1 MRGTLLSVLVSLI
14 FVSVSSP
21 LLAQQVTGTIKG
33 VVTDPSGATIANAT
47 VDITNKAT
55 GLTRTVTTN
64 TEGEYSAPDLPFGVY
79 RVSVKQ
85 ASFKESVTDNVDL
98 HVSSSA
104 ITNIVLQL
112 GSATETVTVEAN
124 EIQVQTDNSQLAGV
138 VDGQQVRELPLN
150 GRNFVALTQLQPG
163 VSASKSF
170 DAVGKGL
177 KGGVDFA
184 VNGNS
189 MTNNLFLVDG
199 ANNNDIGSNRTILIY
214 PSLESIAEFKLLRNA
229 YGPEYGQA
237 SGGVINIVT
246 RGGTNN
252 WHGSVFY
259 AGRNDVLN
267 AYNYFAAGQAAN
279 DRAAG
284 IIHPATGTVYSN
296 PNKDKP
302 ILRRNDYGYSLGG
315 PVKKDKLFFF
325 WSQEW
330 NREVRGV
337 PRTGCVPNAAELNG
351 DFSGGI
357 TCGDT
362 MAAGFPAALQ
372 LNGNKYVMDPT
383 QILPAMKTYM
393 QQYPAPNQNCPVT
406 PAGDSAA
413 APGSNGCKNWQVF
426 PGTHLNWRQENA
438 RGDFNMTKK
447 HTVMFRY
454 TQDSW
459 VNPAPN
465 AGYWGDDGF
474 TTLESNWSQ
483 PSKSIV
489 GRVTSI
495 LGVHLINDAEFSYSN
510 NRILV
515 TAGGTNAGL
524 LSQINTAFPTLFPT
538 SVKTHP
544 LGLPVINT
552 GNTGQGGSAP
562 QLLAPWSNNEDLY
575 GVRDDLTWV
584 KGPHTFKFGVFLGF
598 NGKNEF
604 NGGGGAERFN
614 AGTGDG
620 SVQPSGANVKTGMA
634 FANAMIPG
642 NQYQLGENSTDVYIN
657 MRWRDYEFY
666 FGDSWKV
673 NRKLTV
679 DYGFRYSL
687 LFTPYV
693 PTGNAT
699 NFQPSLY
706 DPNKPATDACNGL
719 WVVPG
724 KDPCG
729 KANAI
734 FGLNPPLSSGV
745 PGPNKYLANQ
755 NYHLIAPRLGI
766 AYDLFGDGKTAIRAG
781 LGQFFQRDKVGG
793 TSYILAANAPFSFSA
808 SNITRTLDG
817 ASLPSISG
825 LAGSPTGGKDPSNAT
840 PNSWQWNI
848 AVERSLYK
856 DTSLEVAYVG
866 NRAVHQVT
874 TSDINEIPQSAWG
887 TAAFSKPGPNLGDTS
902 PTVQLN
908 TYRPYSNYD
917 FLTWWAHLGDA
928 HYHALQTVFKTRFNR
943 VQANLSYTWSHSIGN
958 VPLDEANG
966 SVNYQTLTSG
976 FNPSFDRGNTQI
988 NRPQIFVGNIIV
1000 PLPELKGSNALVR
1013 ETAGGWQISS
1023 IFTAESGPSTT
1034 IFQGGVSENLKNV
1047 IGCTSGSAS
1056 DATCDQHGLN
1066 SAYGTGA
1073 DSPGWNPGANHRPD
1087 VTGTDCNAGQNGPN
1101 VFNPNA
1107 FTLVGHHIGDVGNES
1122 SGYCHGPK
1130 YVDIDMT
1137 VQKTWKLGERLN
1149 LQFALSAFN
1158 LLNHPNF
1165 GYPGGAPGSPV
1176 GSVNCGAA
1184 VGGLYNA
1191 CSPTNNVI
1199 TSQSAG
1205 SNLKL
1210 SSIIPN
1216 NDREL
1221 QYGLKITF

>member
-1 MRGTLLSVLVSLI
+1 MRRTLLSALVPLLLL
-14 FVSVSSP
+14 SVASP
-21 LLAQQVTGTIKG
+21 LFAQQVTGTIKG
-33 VVTDPSGATIANAT
+33 VVTDPSGAVIANAT
-47 VDITNKAT
+47 VNISSKST
-55 GLTRTVTTN
+55 GLTRSVTTN
-64 TEGEYSAPDLPFGVY
+64 EAGEYSAPDLPFGVY

-85 ASFKESVTDNVDL
+85 ASFKEAITDNVDL

-104 ITNIVLQL
+104 IINVTLQL
-112 GSATETVTVEAN
+112 GSANEQVQVEAN
-124 EIQVQTDNSQLAGV
+124 EVQVQTDSSQLAGV

-246 RGGTNN
+246 RGGTNT

-267 AYNYFAAGQAAN
+267 AYNWFAGAQAFS

-284 IIHPATGTVYSN
+284 VIHPATGTVYSN
-296 PNKDKP
+296 PNNDKP

-330 NREVRGV
+330 NKEVRGV

-351 DFSGGI
+351 DFSGGV
-357 TCGDT
+357 TCGDVIT
-362 MAAGFPAALQ
+362 TGFPAALQ
-372 LNGNKYVMDPT
+372 LGGNPYVIDPS

-393 QQYPAPNQNCPVT
+393 QQYPTPNQTCDLT
-406 PAGDSAA
+406 PAGAGAA
-413 APGSNGCKNWQVF
+413 AGNSAGCKNWQVF

-438 RGDFNMTKK
+438 RGDYNLTSK
-447 HTVMFRY
+447 HTLMFRY

-495 LGVHLINDAEFSYSN
+495 LGSHLVNDAEFSYSN

-515 TAGGTNAGL
+515 TAGGTNSAL
-524 LSQINTAFPTLFPT
+524 LAQINTAFPSLFPD
-538 SVKTHP
+538 SVKTHSE
-544 LGLPVINT
+544 GLPIINT
-552 GNTGQGGSAP
+552 GATGQGASPP
-562 QLLAPWSNNEDLY
+562 QILAPWSNNEDLY

-584 KGPHTFKFGVFLGF
+584 KGSHTFKFGVFLGF

-614 AGTGDG
+614 VNTQDSNVQATGTN
-620 SVQPSGANVKTGMA
+620 AKTGMA
-634 FANAMIPG
+634 FANSMIAG
-642 NQYQLGENSTDVYIN
+642 NQYPLSENSTDVFIN

-666 FGDSWKV
+666 VGDSWKV
-673 NRKLTV
+673 NHKLTL

-687 LFTPYV
+687 MFTPYV

-699 NFQPSLY
+699 NFQPGLY
-706 DPNKPATDACNGL
+706 DPSKPATDACNGL

-729 KANAI
+729 AANTI
-734 FGLNPPLSSGV
+734 FGLNLSSGTR
-745 PGPNKYLANQ
+745 GPNKYLADQ
-755 NYHLIAPRLGI
+755 NYHLIAPRLGL
-766 AYDLFGDGKTAIRAG
+766 AYDLFGNGKTAIRAG

-808 SNITRTLDG
+808 SNVTRSLDG
-817 ASLPSISG
+817 ASLSSISG
-825 LAGSPTGGKDPSNAT
+825 LAGSPTGGKDPSNVT
-840 PNSWQWNI
+840 PNSWQWNV
-848 AVERSLYK
+848 AVEQGLGK
-856 DTSLEVAYVG
+856 DSSLEVAYVG
-866 NRAVHQVT
+866 NRAIHQVT
-874 TSDINEIPQSAWG
+874 TSDINEVPESQWTACSFRSSCQS
-887 TAAFSKPGPNLGDTS
+887 L
-902 PTVQLN
+902 
-908 TYRPYSNYD
+908 RPYNNYD

-928 HYHALQTVFKTRFNR
+928 HYHALQTVFKSRISR
-943 VQANLSYTWSHSIGN
+943 VLLNLSYTWSHSIGD

-966 SVNYQTLTSG
+966 SVNYQTLTSA
-976 FNPSFDRGNTQI
+976 FNPGIDNGNTQI

-1000 PLPELKGSNALVR
+1000 PLPELRGSRAILR
-1013 ETAGGWQISS
+1013 EVAGGWQISS

-1034 IFQGGVSENLKNV
+1034 IFQGSIAENRTLLLNPADPNA
-1047 IGCTSGSAS
+1047 GT
-1056 DATCDQHGLN
+1056 LN

-1087 VTGTDCNAGQNGPN
+1087 VTGTDCNAGQDGPS
-1101 VFNPNA
+1101 VFNPAA
-1107 FTLVGHHIGDVGNES
+1107 FTLVGHIIGQVGNER

-1130 YVDIDMT
+1130 YVDTDLT
-1137 VQKTWKLGERLN
+1137 VQKTWKMGERAN
-1149 LQFALSAFN
+1149 LQFSLSAFN
-1158 LLNHPNF
+1158 IFNHPNF

-1199 TSQSAG
+1199 STETSG
-1205 SNLKL
+1205 SSLKL

-1216 NDREL
+1216 NDREI

>member
-1 MRGTLLSVLVSLI
+1 MRRVLLLALVAVL
-14 FVSVSSP
+14 FVSVSSFS
-21 LLAQQVTGTIKG
+21 QQVTGTIKG
-33 VVTDPSGATIANAT
+33 VVTDPSGAAIANAT

-64 TEGEYSAPDLPFGVY
+64 DTGEYSAPDLPFGVY

-85 ASFKESVTDNVDL
+85 ANFKESVTENVDL
-98 HVSSSA
+98 HVSSTA
-104 ITNIVLQL
+104 VTNVTLQL

-124 EIQVQTDNSQLAGV
+124 EIQVQTDNAQLAGV
-138 VDGQQVRELPLN
+138 VDGEQVRSLPLN
-150 GRNFVALTQLQPG
+150 GRNFVALTQIEPG

-259 AGRNDVLN
+259 AGRNDALN
-267 AYNYFAAGQAAN
+267 AYDWFAARQAFN

-284 IIHPATGTVYSN
+284 MIHPGTGTIYSN

-337 PRTGCVPNAAELNG
+337 PRTGCVPNAAELSG
-351 DFSGGI
+351 DFTGGV

-362 MAAGFPAALQ
+362 ITTGFPAALQ
-372 LNGNKYVMDPT
+372 LGGNPYKIDPT
-383 QILPAMKTYM
+383 KILPAIKTYM
-393 QQYPAPNQNCPVT
+393 QQYPAPNQTCPTT
-406 PAGDSAA
+406 PAGNGTATA
-413 APGSNGCKNWQVF
+413 GSGGCKNWQVF

-438 RGDFNMTKK
+438 RGDFNITKK
-447 HTVMFRY
+447 HSVMFRF
-454 TQDSW
+454 TQDTW

-474 TTLESNWSQ
+474 TTLESSWSQ

-489 GRVTSI
+489 GRLTSI
-495 LGVHLINDAEFSYSN
+495 LGAHLVNDAEFSYSN

-515 TAGGTNAGL
+515 TPGGTDAGL
-524 LSQINTAFPTLFPT
+524 LSQINSAFPTLFPA

-552 GNTGQGGSAP
+552 GGTGQGASPP

-575 GVRDDLTWV
+575 DVRDDLTWV

-614 AGTGDG
+614 TGTADTN
-620 SVQPSGANVKTGMA
+620 VQPGSTGKTGMA

-642 NQYQLGENSTDVYIN
+642 NIYNLGESSTDVYIN

-666 FGDSWKV
+666 VGDSWRV
-673 NRKLTV
+673 NRRLTF
-679 DYGFRYSL
+679 DYGFRWSL

-693 PTGNAT
+693 PTGNST
-699 NFQPSLY
+699 NFQPQLY
-706 DPNKPATDACNGL
+706 DPSKPPTDACNGL

-724 KDPCG
+724 HDPCG

-734 FGLNPPLSSGV
+734 FGLNLSSGT

-781 LGQFFQRDKVGG
+781 IGQFFQRDKVGG

-808 SNITRTLDG
+808 SNIPRTLDG
-817 ASLPSISG
+817 PSLGSIKG

-848 AVERSLYK
+848 AVERNLAK
-856 DTSLEVAYVG
+856 ETNLEVAYVG

-874 TSDINEIPQSAWG
+874 TSDINEVPQSQW
-887 TAAFSKPGPNLGDTS
+887 TACSFRSSCQTL
-902 PTVQLN
+902 
-908 TYRPYSNYD
+908 RPYNNYD

-928 HYHALQTVFKTRFNR
+928 HYHALQTILKSRLSR
-943 VQANLSYTWSHSIGN
+943 VQLNFSYTWSHSIGN

-976 FNPSFDRGNTQI
+976 LNPSLDRGNTQI

-1000 PLPELKGSNALVR
+1000 PLPELRGSNALVR
-1013 ETAGGWQISS
+1013 NAAGGWQISS
-1023 IFTAESGPSTT
+1023 IFTAESGPSTS
-1034 IFQGGVSENLKNV
+1034 IFQGSISENTANLINPVKCTAPNV
-1047 IGCTSGSAS
+1047 PAGCNP
-1056 DATCDQHGLN
+1056 DAGTLN

-1087 VTGTDCNAGQNGPN
+1087 ITGTNCNAGQKGPS
-1101 VFNPNA
+1101 VFNPAA
-1107 FTLVGHHIGDVGNES
+1107 FTLVGHHIGEVGTEP

-1130 YVDIDMT
+1130 YHDIDLT
-1137 VQKTWKLGERLN
+1137 VQKTWKLGERVN

-1165 GYPGGAPGSPV
+1165 GYPGGAPGSPI
-1176 GSVNCGAA
+1176 GSVNCGAPDA
-1184 VGGLYNA
+1184 SGKYNA

-1199 TSQSAG
+1199 SAQGAG
-1205 SNLKL
+1205 SNLSL
-1210 SSIIPN
+1210 STIIPN

>member
-1 MRGTLLSVLVSLI
+1 MRKALLLAL
-14 FVSVSSP
+14 VSVSFAFVSSH
-21 LLAQQVTGTIKG
+21 LFSQQVTGTIKG
-33 VVTDPSGATIANAT
+33 VVTDPSGAVLANAT
-47 VDITNKAT
+47 VDITSKAT

-64 TEGEYSAPDLPFGVY
+64 TAGEYVAPDLPFGVY

-85 ASFKESVTDNVDL
+85 ANFKESVTDNVDL
-98 HVSSSA
+98 HVSSVA
-104 ITNIVLQL
+104 VVNVTLLL
-112 GSATETVTVEAN
+112 GSTTEQVTVEAN
-124 EIQVQTDNSQLAGV
+124 AIQVQTDNAQLAGV
-138 VDGQQVRELPLN
+138 VNGEQVRDLPLN
-150 GRNFVALTQLQPG
+150 GRNFVALTQIQPG
-163 VSASKSF
+163 VSAAKSF

-246 RGGTNN
+246 RGGSNT

-259 AGRNDVLN
+259 AGRNDALN
-267 AYNYFAAGQAAN
+267 AYDWFAARQAYN
-279 DRAAG
+279 DRAADV
-284 IIHPATGTVYSN
+284 IHPGTGTIYAN

-337 PRTGCVPNAAELNG
+337 PRTACVPNAKELAG
-351 DFSGGI
+351 DFSGGV
-357 TCGDT
+357 TCGDVIT
-362 MAAGFPAALQ
+362 TGFPAAFQ
-372 LNGNKYVMDPT
+372 LGGNPYVMDPAK
-383 QILPAMKTYM
+383 ILPAIKTYM
-393 QQYPAPNQNCPVT
+393 QQYPAPNQTCPTT
-406 PAGDSAA
+406 PAGVGAA
-413 APGSNGCKNWQVF
+413 VAGSGGCKNWQVF

-438 RGDFNMTKK
+438 RGDFNMTKR
-447 HTVMFRY
+447 HTVMFRF
-454 TQDSW
+454 TQDTW

-474 TTLESNWSQ
+474 TTLESSWSQ

-495 LGVHLINDAEFSYSN
+495 LGANLVNDAEFSYSN

-515 TAGGTNAGL
+515 TAGGTDAGL
-524 LSQINTAFPTLFPT
+524 LSQINSAFPTVFPS
-538 SVKTHP
+538 SVKSHP

-552 GNTGQGGSAP
+552 GGTGGAP

-575 GVRDDLTWV
+575 GARDDLTWV
-584 KGPHTFKFGVFLGF
+584 KGPHTFKFGVSLGF

-614 AGTGDG
+614 ASTADVNVQAAGTD
-620 SVQPSGANVKTGMA
+620 AKTGMA
-634 FANAMIPG
+634 FANALVPG
-642 NQYQLGENSTDVYIN
+642 NQYLLGENSTDVYIN

-666 FGDSWKV
+666 VGDSWKV
-673 NRKLTV
+673 NRRLTF
-679 DYGFRYSL
+679 DYGFRWSL
-687 LFTPYV
+687 LLTPYV
-693 PTGNAT
+693 PTGNST
-699 NFQPSLY
+699 NFQPRLY
-706 DPNKPATDACNGL
+706 DPSKPATDACNGL

-724 KDPCG
+724 QNPCG
-729 KANAI
+729 KANTQ
-734 FGLNPPLSSGV
+734 FGLNLSAGT

-766 AYDLFGDGKTAIRAG
+766 AYDLFGNGSTAIRAG
-781 LGQFFQRDKVGG
+781 IGQFFQRDKVGG

-808 SNITRTLDG
+808 SNVPRTLDG
-817 ASLPSISG
+817 PSLSSISG

-840 PNSWQWNI
+840 PNSWQWNV
-848 AVERSLYK
+848 AVERSIVK
-856 DTSLEVAYVG
+856 DTSLEIAYVG
-866 NRAVHQVT
+866 NRGVHQVT
-874 TSDINEIPQSAWG
+874 TSDINEVPQSQW
-887 TAAFSKPGPNLGDTS
+887 TACSFRSSCQSL
-902 PTVQLN
+902 
-908 TYRPYSNYD
+908 RPYNNYD

-928 HYHALQTVFKTRFNR
+928 HYNALQTVFKSRFNR
-943 VQANLSYTWSHSIGN
+943 ILVNLSYTWSHSIGN

-976 FNPSFDRGNTQI
+976 FNPSLDRGNTQI

-1000 PLPELKGSNALVR
+1000 PLPELRGSNALVK
-1013 ETAGGWQISS
+1013 EVAGGWQVSS
-1023 IFTAESGPSTT
+1023 IFTAESGPSAT
-1034 IFQGGVSENLKNV
+1034 IYQGSISENKALLLNPADPNAGTV
-1047 IGCTSGSAS
+1047 
-1056 DATCDQHGLN
+1056 N

-1087 VTGTDCNAGQNGPN
+1087 VTGTNCNAGQKGPS
-1101 VFNPNA
+1101 VFNPAA
-1107 FTLVGHHIGDVGNES
+1107 FTLVGHQIGEVGNES

-1130 YVDIDMT
+1130 YVDFDLT

-1158 LLNHPNF
+1158 LFNHPNF
-1165 GYPGGAPGSPV
+1165 GYPGGAPGGPI
-1176 GSVNCGAA
+1176 GSVNCGAP
-1184 VGGLYNA
+1184 VGGKYNA

-1199 TSQSAG
+1199 SAEG
-1205 SNLKL
+1205 AGNNLNL
-1210 SSIIPN
+1210 TTIIPN

>member
-1 MRGTLLSVLVSLI
+1 MRRALLLALVLVL
-14 FVSVSSP
+14 FVAVSSP
-21 LLAQQVTGTIKG
+21 LFSQQVTGTIKG
-33 VVTDPSGATIANAT
+33 VVTDPSGAVVANAT
-47 VDITNKAT
+47 VNITNKAT
-55 GLTRTVTTN
+55 GLARTVTTN
-64 TEGEYSAPDLPFGVY
+64 DAGEYSAPDLPFGVY

-85 ASFKESVTDNVDL
+85 ASFKESVTDDVDL

-104 ITNIVLQL
+104 ITNVTLQL
-112 GSATETVTVEAN
+112 GSANEQVTVEAN

-246 RGGTNN
+246 RGGTNT

-267 AYNYFAAGQAAN
+267 AYNWFAAQQAFN

-284 IIHPATGTVYSN
+284 VIHPATGTVYSN
-296 PNKDKP
+296 PNNDKP

-325 WSQEW
+325 WSEEW
-330 NREVRGV
+330 NKEVRGV
-337 PRTGCVPNAAELNG
+337 PRTGCVPNAAELTG
-351 DFSGGI
+351 DFSGGV

-362 MAAGFPAALQ
+362 IVAGFPAAFQ
-372 LNGNKYVMDPT
+372 LNGNPYVMDPT
-383 QILPAMKTYM
+383 KILPAIKTYM
-393 QQYPAPNQNCPVT
+393 QQYPAPNQNCPLT
-406 PAGDSAA
+406 PAGAGAA
-413 APGSNGCKNWQVF
+413 AAGSSGCKNWQVF

-454 TQDSW
+454 TQDTW

-495 LGVHLINDAEFSYSN
+495 LGAHLINDAEFSYSN

-524 LSQINTAFPTLFPT
+524 LAQINAAFPTLFPA
-538 SVKTHP
+538 SVKSHP

-552 GNTGQGGSAP
+552 GNTGQGASAP

-575 GVRDDLTWV
+575 GVRDDLSWV
-584 KGPHTFKFGVFLGF
+584 KGAHTFKFGVFLGF

-614 AGTGDG
+614 TGTADTN
-620 SVQPSGANVKTGMA
+620 VQPGSPPGGKTGMA

-642 NQYQLGENSTDVYIN
+642 NEYNLGESSTDVYIN

-673 NRKLTV
+673 NRRLTV

-724 KDPCG
+724 QNPCG
-729 KANAI
+729 KANTLY
-734 FGLNPPLSSGV
+734 GLNLSAGT

-817 ASLPSISG
+817 ASLTSIAG
-825 LAGSPTGGKDPSNAT
+825 LAGSPTGGKDPSTAT
-840 PNSWQWNI
+840 PNSWQWNV
-848 AVERSLYK
+848 AVEHSLFK
-856 DTSLEVAYVG
+856 ESSLEIAYVG

-874 TSDINEIPQSAWG
+874 TSDINEVPQSQW
-887 TAAFSKPGPNLGDTS
+887 TACSFRSSCQSL
-902 PTVQLN
+902 
-908 TYRPYSNYD
+908 RPYSNYD
-917 FLTWWAHLGDA
+917 YLTWWAHLGDA
-928 HYHALQTVFKTRFNR
+928 HYHALQTVFKSRFNR
-943 VQANLSYTWSHSIGN
+943 VLVNLSYTWSHSIGD

-976 FNPSFDRGNTQI
+976 FNPSFDNGNTQI

-1000 PLPELKGSNALVR
+1000 PLPELRGSNALVR
-1013 ETAGGWQISS
+1013 GAAGGWQISS

-1034 IFQGGVSENLKNV
+1034 IFQGGISENTTNLINPVKCTGPNTPV
-1047 IGCTSGSAS
+1047 GCNP
-1056 DATCDQHGLN
+1056 DAGTLN

-1073 DSPGWNPGANHRPD
+1073 DNPGWNPGANHRPD
-1087 VTGTDCNAGQNGPN
+1087 VTGTDCNAGQKGPS
-1101 VFNPNA
+1101 VFNPAA
-1107 FTLVGHHIGDVGNES
+1107 FTLVGHHIGQVGNER

-1130 YVDIDMT
+1130 YVDTDLT
-1137 VQKTWKLGERLN
+1137 VQKTWKMGERLN
-1149 LQFALSAFN
+1149 LQFSLSAFN
-1158 LLNHPNF
+1158 LFNHPNF
-1165 GYPGGAPGSPV
+1165 GYPGGAPGSPI
-1176 GSVNCGAA
+1176 GAVNCGGA
-1184 VGGLYNA
+1184 VGGKYNA

-1199 TSQSAG
+1199 TAETAG
-1205 SNLKL
+1205 SNLNL

>member
-1 MRGTLLSVLVSLI
+1 MRRALVLVLVSVV
-14 FVSVSSP
+14 FVSVSAP
-21 LLAQQVTGTIKG
+21 LFSQQVTGTIKG
-33 VVTDPSGATIANAT
+33 VVTDPSGAVVANAT

-64 TEGEYSAPDLPFGVY
+64 DAGEYAAPDLPFGVY

-85 ASFKESVTDNVDL
+85 ANFKESVTDNVDL
-98 HVSSSA
+98 HVSSTA
-104 ITNIVLQL
+104 ITNVVLQL
-112 GSATETVTVEAN
+112 GSAAETVTVEAN

-237 SGGVINIVT
+237 SGGVVNIVT
-246 RGGTNN
+246 RGGSNT

-267 AYNYFAAGQAAN
+267 AYNWFAARQAFN

-284 IIHPATGTVYSN
+284 IINPATGTVYSN

-330 NREVRGV
+330 NKEVRGV

-351 DFSGGI
+351 DFSGGV

-362 MAAGFPAALQ
+362 ITTGFPAAFQ
-372 LNGNKYVMDPT
+372 LGGNPYIMDPAK
-383 QILPAMKTYM
+383 ILPAVKTYM
-393 QQYPAPNQNCPVT
+393 QQYPAPNQNCPLT
-406 PAGDSAA
+406 TAGAGAA
-413 APGSNGCKNWQVF
+413 APGSSGCKNWQVF

-474 TTLESNWSQ
+474 TTLESSWSQ

-495 LGVHLINDAEFSYSN
+495 LGAHLINDAEFSYSN

-524 LSQINTAFPTLFPT
+524 LAQINSAFPTLFPS

-552 GNTGQGGSAP
+552 GNTGQGSGAP

-614 AGTGDG
+614 TGTADTN
-620 SVQPSGANVKTGMA
+620 VQPGSPSGGKTGMA

-642 NQYQLGENSTDVYIN
+642 NIYNLGESSTDVYIN

-673 NRKLTV
+673 NRRLTL

-706 DPNKPATDACNGL
+706 DPSKPATDACNGL

-724 KDPCG
+724 HNPCA
-729 KANAI
+729 KANAL
-734 FGLNPPLSSGV
+734 FGLNLSAGT
-745 PGPNKYLANQ
+745 PGPNKYLAHQ

-766 AYDLFGDGKTAIRAG
+766 AYDLFGNGKTAIRAG

-808 SNITRTLDG
+808 SNIPRTLDG
-817 ASLPSISG
+817 ASLSSIAG

-840 PNSWQWNI
+840 PNSWQWNV
-848 AVERSLYK
+848 AVEHSIAK
-856 DTSLEVAYVG
+856 ETSLEIAYVG

-874 TSDINEIPQSAWG
+874 TSDINEVPQSQW
-887 TAAFSKPGPNLGDTS
+887 TACSFRSSCQSL
-902 PTVQLN
+902 
-908 TYRPYSNYD
+908 RPYSNYD

-928 HYHALQTVFKTRFNR
+928 HYHALQTVLKSRFSR
-943 VQANLSYTWSHSIGN
+943 VLVNLSYTWSHSIGD

-976 FNPSFDRGNTQI
+976 FNPSFDNGNTQI

-1000 PLPELKGSNALVR
+1000 PLPELRGSKPFVR
-1013 ETAGGWQISS
+1013 AAAGGWQISS

-1034 IFQGGVSENLKNV
+1034 IFQGSISENTANLINPVKCTAPNTPV
-1047 IGCTSGSAS
+1047 GCNP
-1056 DATCDQHGLN
+1056 DAGTVN

-1087 VTGTDCNAGQNGPN
+1087 VTGTDCNAGQKGPS
-1101 VFNPNA
+1101 VFNPAA
-1107 FTLVGHHIGDVGNES
+1107 FTLVGHHIGEVGKER

-1130 YVDIDMT
+1130 YVDTDLT
-1137 VQKTWKLGERLN
+1137 VQKTWKMGERLN

-1158 LLNHPNF
+1158 LFNHPNF
-1165 GYPGGAPGSPV
+1165 GYPGGAPGSPI
-1176 GSVNCGAA
+1176 GSVNCGPA

-1199 TSQSAG
+1199 TAQTAG

-1210 SSIIPN
+1210 TSIIPN

>member
-1 MRGTLLSVLVSLI
+1 
-14 FVSVSSP
+14 
-21 LLAQQVTGTIKG
+21 
-33 VVTDPSGATIANAT
+33 
-47 VDITNKAT
+47 
-55 GLTRTVTTN
+55 
-64 TEGEYSAPDLPFGVY
+64 
-79 RVSVKQ
+79 
-85 ASFKESVTDNVDL
+85 
-98 HVSSSA
+98 
-104 ITNIVLQL
+104 
-112 GSATETVTVEAN
+112 
-124 EIQVQTDNSQLAGV
+124 
-138 VDGQQVRELPLN
+138 
-150 GRNFVALTQLQPG
+150 
-163 VSASKSF
+163 
-170 DAVGKGL
+170 
-177 KGGVDFA
+177 
-184 VNGNS
+184 
-189 MTNNLFLVDG
+189 
-199 ANNNDIGSNRTILIY
+199 
-214 PSLESIAEFKLLRNA
+214 
-229 YGPEYGQA
+229 
-237 SGGVINIVT
+237 
-246 RGGTNN
+246 
-252 WHGSVFY
+252 
-259 AGRNDVLN
+259 
-267 AYNYFAAGQAAN
+267 
-279 DRAAG
+279 
-284 IIHPATGTVYSN
+284 
-296 PNKDKP
+296 
-302 ILRRNDYGYSLGG
+302 
-315 PVKKDKLFFF
+315 
-325 WSQEW
+325 
-330 NREVRGV
+330 
-337 PRTGCVPNAAELNG
+337 
-351 DFSGGI
+351 
-357 TCGDT
+357 
-362 MAAGFPAALQ
+362 
-372 LNGNKYVMDPT
+372 MDPAK
-383 QILPAMKTYM
+383 ILPAVKTYM
-393 QQYPAPNQNCPVT
+393 QQYPAPNQNCDVT
-406 PAGDSAA
+406 PAGDNAA
-413 APGSNGCKNWQVF
+413 FGNSNGCKNWQVF

-524 LSQINTAFPTLFPT
+524 LSQINSAFPTLFPA
-538 SVKTHP
+538 SVKSHP

-552 GNTGQGGSAP
+552 GNTGQGSGAP

-584 KGPHTFKFGVFLGF
+584 KGSHTFKFGVFLGF

-614 AGTGDG
+614 AGTADG

-642 NQYQLGENSTDVYIN
+642 NEYQLGESSTDVYIN

-734 FGLNPPLSSGV
+734 FGLNLSSGAR
-745 PGPNKYLANQ
+745 GPNKYLADQ

-817 ASLPSISG
+817 ASLTSIGG

-866 NRAVHQVT
+866 NRAIHQVT

-887 TAAFSKPGPNLGDTS
+887 TSAYSKPGPNPGDTA

-928 HYHALQTVFKTRFNR
+928 HYHALQTIFKSRFNR
-943 VQANLSYTWSHSIGN
+943 VLVNLSYTWSHSIGN
-958 VPLDEANG
+958 VPFDEANG
-966 SVNYQTLTSG
+966 SVGSQTLTSG

-988 NRPQIFVGNIIV
+988 NRPHIFVGNIIV
-1000 PLPELKGSNALVR
+1000 PLPELKGSSSLVR
-1013 ETAGGWQISS
+1013 EVAGGWQISS

-1034 IFQGGVSENLKNV
+1034 IFQSGISENLANV
-1047 IGCTSGSAS
+1047 GGCTKVVAGQTVV
-1056 DATCDQHGLN
+1056 DRTLLTCDQHGLN

-1087 VTGTDCNAGQNGPN
+1087 VTGTDCNAGQNGPS
-1101 VFNPNA
+1101 VFNPSA
-1107 FTLVGHHIGDVGNES
+1107 FTLVGHQIGAVGNES

-1130 YVDIDMT
+1130 YVDIDLT
-1137 VQKTWKLGERLN
+1137 VQKTWKMGERVN

-1176 GSVNCGAA
+1176 GAVNCGAA
-1184 VGGLYNA
+1184 VGGVYSA

-1199 TSQSAG
+1199 TAETAG

>member
-1 MRGTLLSVLVSLI
+1 MRRAVLLALASVLL
-14 FVSVSSP
+14 VSVSSP
-21 LLAQQVTGTIKG
+21 LFSQQVTGTIKG
-33 VVTDPSGATIANAT
+33 VVTDPSGAVIANAT
-47 VDITNKAT
+47 VNITNKAT

-64 TEGEYSAPDLPFGVY
+64 DAGEYAAPDLPFGVY

-98 HVSSSA
+98 HVSSTA
-104 ITNIVLQL
+104 ITNVTLQL
-112 GSATETVTVEAN
+112 GSANEQVTVEAN

-246 RGGTNN
+246 RGGTNT

-267 AYNYFAAGQAAN
+267 AYNWFAARQAAN
-279 DRAAG
+279 DLAAG
-284 IIHPATGTVYSN
+284 VIHPATGTVYSN

-330 NREVRGV
+330 NKEVRGV
-337 PRTGCVPNAAELNG
+337 PRTGCVPNAAELTG
-351 DFSGGI
+351 DFSGGL

-362 MAAGFPAALQ
+362 MVAGIPAAFQ
-372 LNGNKYVMDPT
+372 LNGNKYVMDPAK
-383 QILPAMKTYM
+383 ILPAIKTYM
-393 QQYPAPNQNCPVT
+393 QQYPAPNQNCDVT
-406 PAGDSAA
+406 L
-413 APGSNGCKNWQVF
+413 PGLGTATGNSSGCKNWQVF

-495 LGVHLINDAEFSYSN
+495 LGAHLINDAEFSYSN

-524 LSQINTAFPTLFPT
+524 LAQINAAFPTLFPT
-538 SVKTHP
+538 SVKSHP

-552 GNTGQGGSAP
+552 GNTGQGSGAP

-575 GVRDDLTWV
+575 GVRDDLSWV
-584 KGPHTFKFGVFLGF
+584 KGAHTFKFGVFLGF

-614 AGTGDG
+614 ASTAD
-620 SVQPSGANVKTGMA
+620 SNVCTAANAATVCPAQIPSGNFGTQAQTGMP

-642 NQYQLGENSTDVYIN
+642 NIYPLGENSTDVYIN

-693 PTGNAT
+693 PTGNST

-724 KDPCG
+724 QNPCG
-729 KANAI
+729 KANTL
-734 FGLNPPLSSGV
+734 FGLNLSAGTR
-745 PGPNKYLANQ
+745 GPNKYLANQ

-808 SNITRTLDG
+808 SNIPRALDG
-817 ASLPSISG
+817 ASLTSIGG
-825 LAGSPTGGKDPSNAT
+825 LAGSPTGGKDPSSAT
-840 PNSWQWNI
+840 PNSWQWNV
-848 AVERSLYK
+848 AVEHSLYK

-874 TSDINEIPQSAWG
+874 TSDINEVPQSDW
-887 TAAFSKPGPNLGDTS
+887 TACSFRSSCQSL
-902 PTVQLN
+902 
-908 TYRPYSNYD
+908 RPYNNYD

-928 HYHALQTVFKTRFNR
+928 HYHALQAIFKSRFNR
-943 VQANLSYTWSHSIGN
+943 VLVNLSYTWSHSIGD

-976 FNPSFDRGNTQI
+976 FNPGLDNGNTQI

-1013 ETAGGWQISS
+1013 GAAGGWQISS

-1034 IFQGGVSENLKNV
+1034 IFQGSISENKALLANPADPNA
-1047 IGCTSGSAS
+1047 GT
-1056 DATCDQHGLN
+1056 LN

-1101 VFNPNA
+1101 VFNPKA
-1107 FTLVGHHIGDVGNES
+1107 FTLVGHTIGKVGAEPT
-1122 SGYCHGPK
+1122 GYCHGPK
-1130 YVDIDMT
+1130 YVDTDLT
-1137 VQKTWKLGERLN
+1137 VQKTWKLGERVN

-1158 LLNHPNF
+1158 LFNHPNF

-1176 GSVNCGAA
+1176 GAVNCGPASAA
-1184 VGGLYNA
+1184 GKYEA
-1191 CSPTNNVI
+1191 CSPANNVI
-1199 TSQSAG
+1199 TAQTGG
-1205 SNLKL
+1205 SNLSL

>member
-1 MRGTLLSVLVSLI
+1 MRRALLLTLVSLM
-14 FVSVSSP
+14 FVSLSSP
-21 LLAQQVTGTIKG
+21 LFSQQVTGTIKG
-33 VVTDPSGATIANAT
+33 VVTDPSGATIPNAT

-64 TEGEYSAPDLPFGVY
+64 AEGEYSAPDLPFGTY

-85 ASFKESVTDNVDL
+85 ANFKESVTDNVDL

-104 ITNIVLQL
+104 ITNITLQL
-112 GSATETVTVEAN
+112 GSATETITVEAN

-259 AGRNDVLN
+259 SGRNDVLN
-267 AYNYFAAGQAAN
+267 AYDWFAARQAAN
-279 DRAAG
+279 DRAKG
-284 IIHPATGTVYSN
+284 IINPATGTVYSN

-337 PRTGCVPNAAELNG
+337 PRSGCVPNAAELSG
-351 DFSGGI
+351 DFSGGV

-362 MAAGFPAALQ
+362 ITTGFPAALQ
-372 LNGNKYVMDPT
+372 LGGNPYIIDPAK
-383 QILPAMKTYM
+383 ILPAIKTYM
-393 QQYPAPNQNCPVT
+393 QQYPAPNQDCPTT
-406 PAGDSAA
+406 PAGAGTAVANS
-413 APGSNGCKNWQVF
+413 SGCRNWQVF

-447 HTVMFRY
+447 HSIMFRF
-454 TQDSW
+454 TQDTW

-474 TTLESNWSQ
+474 TTLESSWSQ

-489 GRVTSI
+489 ARVTSI
-495 LGVHLINDAEFSYSN
+495 LGAHLVNDAEFSYSN

-515 TAGGTNAGL
+515 TAGGTDAGL
-524 LSQINTAFPTLFPT
+524 LSQINSAFPTLFPT

-552 GNTGQGGSAP
+552 GNTGQGASPP

-575 GVRDDLTWV
+575 GVRDDLTWI
-584 KGPHTFKFGVFLGF
+584 KGPHAFKFGVFLGF

-614 AGTGDG
+614 TNTQDSNVQAGGF
-620 SVQPSGANVKTGMA
+620 KTGMA

-642 NQYQLGENSTDVYIN
+642 NQYPLGENSTDVYIN

-679 DYGFRYSL
+679 DYGFRWSL

-699 NFQPSLY
+699 NFQPKLY
-706 DPNKPATDACNGL
+706 DPLKPATDACNGL

-729 KANAI
+729 KANSI
-734 FGLNPPLSSGV
+734 FGLNLSSGTR
-745 PGPNKYLANQ
+745 GPNKYLADQ

-808 SNITRTLDG
+808 NNISRTLDG
-817 ASLPSISG
+817 ASLSSISG

-840 PNSWQWNI
+840 PNSWQWNV

-874 TSDINEIPQSAWG
+874 TSDINEVPQSDW
-887 TAAFSKPGPNLGDTS
+887 TACSFRSSCQSL
-902 PTVQLN
+902 
-908 TYRPYSNYD
+908 RPYNNYD

-928 HYHALQTVFKTRFNR
+928 HYHALQAIFKSRFNR
-943 VQANLSYTWSHSIGN
+943 VQMNLSYTWSHSIGN
-958 VPLDEANG
+958 VPFDEANG
-966 SVNYQTLTSG
+966 SVGSQTLTSG
-976 FNPSFDRGNTQI
+976 FNPSLDRGNTQI

-1000 PLPELKGSNALVR
+1000 PLPELRGSNKLVR
-1013 ETAGGWQISS
+1013 EAAGGWQISS
-1023 IFTAESGPSTT
+1023 IFTAESGPSAG
-1034 IFQGGVSENLKNV
+1034 IAQGGISENTTNLINPVKCTGLNTPA
-1047 IGCTSGSAS
+1047 GCNP
-1056 DATCDQHGLN
+1056 DAGTLN

-1087 VTGTDCNAGQNGPN
+1087 ISGVNCNAGQNGPS
-1101 VFNPNA
+1101 VFNPAA
-1107 FTLVGHHIGDVGNES
+1107 FTLVGHHIGDVGNEPP
-1122 SGYCHGPK
+1122 GYCHGPK
-1130 YVDIDMT
+1130 YVDIDLT
-1137 VQKTWKLGERLN
+1137 IQKTWKLGERVN

-1165 GYPGGAPGSPV
+1165 GYPGGPPSGPI
-1176 GSVNCGAA
+1176 GSVNCGTPD
-1184 VGGLYNA
+1184 GSGKYNA

-1199 TSQSAG
+1199 SAEGAG

-1210 SSIIPN
+1210 TTIIPN